1 MAKNDA
7 RSDEQQPLQF
17 SPQEPSLNCKIGCGG
32 VYEMSFMFIIQVSTS
47 VVINKKIIL
56 VVGDRA
62 NVKTNVVLWYAK

>member
-1 MAKNDA
+1 
-7 RSDEQQPLQF
+7 
-17 SPQEPSLNCKIGCGG
+17 
-32 VYEMSFMFIIQVSTS
+32 MSFMFIIQVSTS